1 MPAIVTSKFRL
12 HNSEQFVEAFSEAA
26 ATNMYLFIGRV
37 TPWTD
42 DVNPPTPV
50 DDFDQTEFDHWRD
63 MISAKRVQ
71 AGDVSHVVPRYDWTS
86 GTVYAYYDHEDAN
99 IFNEQ
104 FYVLTEDFNVY
115 KCLWNNDGGQS
126 TVKPTGTATSPFTT
140 GDSYKWQFM
149 YSISAAETLKFVTPE
164 WHPVKVDTTVSAAAT
179 DGAID
184 IIEVTAAG
192 SGYNAPTV
200 VIDGDGT
207 GATATATVSGGTI
220 TGIAIQNRGSG
231 YTTATI
237 TINDATGTGATAK
250 AIIGPK
256 GGHGTD
262 TIHELGGFY
271 VMLNSRLEYGEGG
284 DFPTNNDY
292 RKIGLIRDPED
303 ASTTNVATGSTY
315 LQSTKVE
322 LTSASV
328 SGTFVEDEVV
338 TGGTSSAT
346 GRVVNWDATNN
357 ILTLIRVDG
366 TFSDGETVTGG
377 TSSASGDVDTS
388 GVTDPE
394 MTSYTGDVIYVE
406 NRRPITRAA
415 DQIEDIKLI
424 VEF

>member
-12 HNSEQFVEAFSEAA
+12 HNAEQFVEAFSEAS

-37 TPWTD
+37 TPWAD

-50 DDFDQTEFDHWRD
+50 DDFSQTEFDHWRD

-71 AGDVSHVVPRYDWTS
+71 AGDVAHVVPRYNWTS
-86 GTVYAYYDHEDAN
+86 GTVYAQYDHEDAN
-99 IFNEQ
+99 LFNEQ

-115 KCLWNNDGGQS
+115 KCLWNASGAQS

-140 GDSYKWQFM
+140 GDNYKWQFM
-149 YSISAAETLKFVTPE
+149 YTISAAETLKFVTPE
-164 WHPVKVDTTVSAAAT
+164 WHPVKVDATVAAAAT

-184 IIEVTAAG
+184 VIEVTAGG

-200 VIDGDGT
+200 VIEGDGT
-207 GATATATVSGGTI
+207 GATATATVTGGVI
-220 TGIAIQNRGSG
+220 TGISIQNRGSG
-231 YTTATI
+231 YSYANI
-237 TINDATGTGATAK
+237 VINDATGTGATARSV
-250 AIIGPK
+250 IGPK

-292 RKIGLIRDPED
+292 RKIGLLRDPED
-303 ASTTNVATGSTY
+303 ATTSLTATGSTY
-315 LQSTKVE
+315 LQATKVE

-338 TGGTSSAT
+338 TGGTSDAT

-357 ILTLIRVDG
+357 ILTLIRVQGD
-366 TFSDGETVTGG
+366 FVDGETLTGG
-377 TSSASGDVDTS
+377 TSSASGDVATT

-394 MTSYTGDVIYVE
+394 MNSYSGDVIYVE